1 MVKIDFECPLCNEKN
16 ILVLMGGDNGEFDKK
31 CKKCEAQL
39 EVSNKANKIEVKT
52 RFPKNKTK
60 ENVSSSQNISDSVIN
75 KSNVTI
81 THHQHYSEINEPQKE
96 AEKEA
101 KKAER
106 EAKKAKDK
114 KIPSD
119 YKKYE
124 IDNSNHKMVKII
136 AIMILCSS
144 LMGFMTGWGLL
155 NYFEADF
162 NEYSEIEIEI
172 VVKNNTADIKNA
184 IIILDKKEMNHT
196 YIGNGT
202 YTIFSKPGKHSVEV
216 IAPAHK
222 NTTMEIFIPPQD
234 ENLSLIDIEQGIEGV
249 NRFAFEMEEGTG
261 KNHLEDTPYLKIGA
275 WCPNLIFI
283 FSLIGLWGA
292 WMTYTL
298 QSYNNAQ
305 IGAFFSVLAIGF
317 LIIGPIIGIIA
328 LFYLKKYKFLFTAS
342 FKN

>member
-1 MVKIDFECPLCNEKN
+1 MVKIDFECPLCNVKN
-16 ILVLMGGDNGEFDKK
+16 NLILMGDKSGEFNKK
-31 CKKCEAQL
+31 CKACKAPL
-39 EVSNKANKIEVKT
+39 EVSNKSKKIEVKAL
-52 RFPKNKTK
+52 FPKNKVNNTIK
-60 ENVSSSQNISDSVIN
+60 EN
-75 KSNVTI
+75 
-81 THHQHYSEINEPQKE
+81 
-96 AEKEA
+96 
-101 KKAER
+101 
-106 EAKKAKDK
+106 

-162 NEYSEIEIEI
+162 NEYREIEIEI
-172 VVKNNTADIKNA
+172 VVKNNTTDLDNA

-202 YTIFSKPGKHSVEV
+202 YHILSKPGKHFVEI

-234 ENLSLIDIEQGIEGV
+234 DNLSLVNIEQGIDGI
-249 NRFAFEMEEGTG
+249 NRFTFEMEEGTG
-261 KNHLEDTPYLKIGA
+261 KINLEDTPYLKIGA

-292 WMTYTL
+292 WTTYTL

-305 IGAFFSVLAIGF
+305 IGAFFSVLAMGF
-317 LIIGPIIGIIA
+317 LIIGPILGIIA

>member
-16 ILVLMGGDNGEFDKK
+16 NLILMGDKSGEFNKK
-31 CKKCEAQL
+31 CKACEAQL
-39 EVSNKANKIEVKT
+39 EVSNKSKKIEVKA
-52 RFPKNKTK
+52 RFPKNKT
-60 ENVSSSQNISDSVIN
+60 EGNIFSSQNISDSVIN
-75 KSNVTI
+75 KSNVTM
-81 THHQHYSEINEPQKE
+81 THHHYSEINEPQK
-96 AEKEA
+96 
-101 KKAER
+101 KAER
-106 EAKKAKDK
+106 EVKKANDN

-119 YKKYE
+119 YKKHE
-124 IDNSNHKMVKII
+124 IENSKHKMVKII

-144 LMGFMTGWGLL
+144 IMGFMTGWGLL
-155 NYFEADF
+155 NYFESDF
-162 NEYSEIEIEI
+162 NGYREIEIEI
-172 VVKNNTADIKNA
+172 VVKNNTADLDNA

-196 YIGNGT
+196 YLGNGT
-202 YTIFSKPGKHSVEV
+202 YHILSKPGKHSVKV

-234 ENLSLIDIEQGIEGV
+234 DNLSLVDIEQGIDGV
-249 NRFAFEMEEGTG
+249 NRFTFEMEEGTG
-261 KNHLEDTPYLKIGA
+261 KNDLEDTTYLKIGG

-292 WMTYTL
+292 WVTYTL

-305 IGAFFSVLAIGF
+305 IGAFFSVLAMGF
-317 LIIGPIIGIIA
+317 LIIGPILGIVA

>member
-1 MVKIDFECPLCNEKN
+1 MVKIDFECPLCNERN
-16 ILVLMGGDNGEFDKK
+16 NLILMGNESGEFNKH
-31 CKKCEAQL
+31 CKACEAKL
-39 EVSNKANKIEVKT
+39 EVSTKSNKIEVKAQL
-52 RFPKNKTK
+52 P
-60 ENVSSSQNISDSVIN
+60 QNIAQNTV
-75 KSNVTI
+75 
-81 THHQHYSEINEPQKE
+81 KE
-96 AEKEA
+96 
-101 KKAER
+101 
-106 EAKKAKDK
+106 K

-124 IDNSNHKMVKII
+124 IDNSQNKMVKII

-162 NEYSEIEIEI
+162 DEYNEIKIEI
-172 VVKNNTADIKNA
+172 VVKNNTDDLDNA
-184 IIILDKKEMNHT
+184 IIILDNEEINHK

-202 YTIFSKPGKHSVEV
+202 YNIVTKPGKHFVKVS
-216 IAPAHK
+216 APTHK
-222 NTTMEIFIPPQD
+222 NATMEIFIPPQD
-234 ENLSLIDIEQGIEGV
+234 NNLSLVDLEQGIEGV
-249 NRFAFEMEEGTG
+249 NRFTFEMEEGKG
-261 KNHLEDTPYLKIGA
+261 NIDLEDTTNIKIGA

-305 IGAFFSVLAIGF
+305 IGAFFSVLAMGF
-317 LIIGPIIGIIA
+317 FIIGPILGIIA

>member
-1 MVKIDFECPLCNEKN
+1 MVKIDFECPICNETN
-16 ILVLMGGDNGEFDKK
+16 NLVLMGNEYGEFDKY
-31 CKKCEAQL
+31 CKACEAPL
-39 EVSNKANKIEVKT
+39 EVSNKTNKIEVKAQ
-52 RFPKNKTK
+52 FPKEIVKNTIR
-60 ENVSSSQNISDSVIN
+60 EN
-75 KSNVTI
+75 
-81 THHQHYSEINEPQKE
+81 
-96 AEKEA
+96 
-101 KKAER
+101 
-106 EAKKAKDK
+106 

-124 IDNSNHKMVKII
+124 IDNSKHKMVKII

-162 NEYSEIEIEI
+162 NEYREIEIEL
-172 VVKNNTADIKNA
+172 VVKNKTADIDNV
-184 IIILDKKEMNHT
+184 IILLDKKEMNHT

-202 YTIFSKPGKHSVEV
+202 YHILAKPGKHSVKV
-216 IAPAHK
+216 IAPTHK
-222 NTTMEIFIPPQD
+222 NATMEIFIPPQ
-234 ENLSLIDIEQGIEGV
+234 LSLVDIEQEIDGV
-249 NRFAFEMEEGTG
+249 NRFTFEMEEGTG
-261 KNHLEDTPYLKIGA
+261 KINLEDTPYLKIGA

>member
-1 MVKIDFECPLCNEKN
+1 MAKINFECPLCNEKN
-16 ILVLMGGDNGEFDKK
+16 NLILMGNESGEFNKD
-31 CKKCEAQL
+31 CKACEAKL
-39 EVSNKANKIEVKT
+39 EVSNKANKIEVKA
-52 RFPKNKTK
+52 RFPKNIMKNTVK
-60 ENVSSSQNISDSVIN
+60 EN
-75 KSNVTI
+75 
-81 THHQHYSEINEPQKE
+81 
-96 AEKEA
+96 
-101 KKAER
+101 
-106 EAKKAKDK
+106 

-124 IDNSNHKMVKII
+124 IDNSKHKMVKII

-144 LMGFMTGWGLL
+144 IMGFMTGWGLL
-155 NYFEADF
+155 NYFESDF
-162 NEYSEIEIEI
+162 NGYREIEIEI
-172 VVKNNTADIKNA
+172 VVKNNTADLDNA

-202 YTIFSKPGKHSVEV
+202 YHILSKPGKHSVKI

-234 ENLSLIDIEQGIEGV
+234 DNLSLVDIEQGIDGV
-249 NRFAFEMEEGTG
+249 NRFIFEMEEGTG
-261 KNHLEDTPYLKIGA
+261 KNDLEDTPYLKIGE

-292 WMTYTL
+292 WVTYTL

-305 IGAFFSVLAIGF
+305 IGAFFSVLAMGF
-317 LIIGPIIGIIA
+317 LIIGPILGIIA

>member
-16 ILVLMGGDNGEFDKK
+16 NLILMGDKSGEFNKK
-31 CKKCEAQL
+31 CKACKAQL
-39 EVSNKANKIEVKT
+39 EVSNKANKIEVKAL
-52 RFPKNKTK
+52 FPKNIVKNTVK
-60 ENVSSSQNISDSVIN
+60 EN
-75 KSNVTI
+75 
-81 THHQHYSEINEPQKE
+81 
-96 AEKEA
+96 
-101 KKAER
+101 
-106 EAKKAKDK
+106 

-136 AIMILCSS
+136 AMMILCSS

-162 NEYSEIEIEI
+162 KGYREIEIEI
-172 VVKNNTADIKNA
+172 VVKNNTADLDNVT
-184 IIILDKKEMNHT
+184 IILDKKEMNHT

-202 YTIFSKPGKHSVEV
+202 YHILSKPGKHSVKV
-216 IAPAHK
+216 MAPAHK
-222 NTTMEIFIPPQD
+222 NATMKIFIPPQD
-234 ENLSLIDIEQGIEGV
+234 DNLSLVDIEQGIDGV
-249 NRFAFEMEEGTG
+249 NRFTFEMEEGTG
-261 KNHLEDTPYLKIGA
+261 KNDLEDTPYLKIGM

-292 WMTYTL
+292 WVTYTL

-305 IGAFFSVLAIGF
+305 IGAFFSVLAMGF
-317 LIIGPIIGIIA
+317 LIIGPILGIIA

>member
-16 ILVLMGGDNGEFDKK
+16 ILVLMGDDNGEFNKK
-31 CKKCEAQL
+31 CKACEAPL
-39 EVSNKANKIEVKT
+39 EVSNKANKIEVKA
-52 RFPKNKTK
+52 RFPKEIVKNTVK
-60 ENVSSSQNISDSVIN
+60 EN
-75 KSNVTI
+75 
-81 THHQHYSEINEPQKE
+81 
-96 AEKEA
+96 
-101 KKAER
+101 
-106 EAKKAKDK
+106 

-124 IDNSNHKMVKII
+124 IDNSKHKMVKII

-162 NEYSEIEIEI
+162 NEYREIEIEI
-172 VVKNNTADIKNA
+172 VVKNKTADIDNA
-184 IIILDKKEMNHT
+184 IILLDKKEMNHT

-202 YTIFSKPGKHSVEV
+202 YHILAKPGKHSVKV

-222 NTTMEIFIPPQD
+222 NATMEIFIPPQD
-234 ENLSLIDIEQGIEGV
+234 DNLSLVDIEQGIDGV
-249 NRFAFEMEEGTG
+249 NRFTFEMGEGTG
-261 KNHLEDTPYLKIGA
+261 KINLEDTPYLKMGA

>member
-16 ILVLMGGDNGEFDKK
+16 NLILMGDKSGEFNKK
-31 CKKCEAQL
+31 CKACEAQL
-39 EVSNKANKIEVKT
+39 EVSNKAKKIEVKAL
-52 RFPKNKTK
+52 FPNNIVKNTIK
-60 ENVSSSQNISDSVIN
+60 EN
-75 KSNVTI
+75 
-81 THHQHYSEINEPQKE
+81 
-96 AEKEA
+96 
-101 KKAER
+101 
-106 EAKKAKDK
+106 

-136 AIMILCSS
+136 TIMILCSS
-144 LMGFMTGWGLL
+144 IMGLMTGWALL
-155 NYFEADF
+155 NYFEDDYESCVSTA
-162 NEYSEIEIEI
+162 YISCEIEIEI
-172 VVKNNTADIKNA
+172 VVKNNTVDLDNA

-202 YTIFSKPGKHSVEV
+202 YHILSKPGKHSMKV

-234 ENLSLIDIEQGIEGV
+234 DNLSLVDIEQGIDGV
-249 NRFAFEMEEGTG
+249 NRFTFEMEEGTG
-261 KNHLEDTPYLKIGA
+261 KNDLEDTPYLKIGE

-292 WMTYTL
+292 WVTYTL

-305 IGAFFSVLAIGF
+305 IGAFFSVLAMGF
-317 LIIGPIIGIIA
+317 LIIGPILGIIA

>member
-1 MVKIDFECPLCNEKN
+1 MAKINFECPLCNEKN
-16 ILVLMGGDNGEFDKK
+16 NLILMGNESGEFNKD
-31 CKKCEAQL
+31 CKACEAKL
-39 EVSNKANKIEVKT
+39 EVSNKANKIEVKA
-52 RFPKNKTK
+52 RFPKNIMKNTVK
-60 ENVSSSQNISDSVIN
+60 EN
-75 KSNVTI
+75 
-81 THHQHYSEINEPQKE
+81 
-96 AEKEA
+96 
-101 KKAER
+101 
-106 EAKKAKDK
+106 

-124 IDNSNHKMVKII
+124 IDNSKHKMVKII

-144 LMGFMTGWGLL
+144 LMGFVTGWGLL

-162 NEYSEIEIEI
+162 NEYREIEIEI
-172 VVKNNTADIKNA
+172 VVKNKTADLDNA
-184 IIILDKKEMNHT
+184 IILLDKKEKNHT

-202 YTIFSKPGKHSVEV
+202 YHILAKPGKHSVKV

-222 NTTMEIFIPPQD
+222 NATMEIFIPPQED
-234 ENLSLIDIEQGIEGV
+234 NLSLVDIEQGIEGV
-249 NRFAFEMEEGTG
+249 NRFTFEMLQGHGQINLEE
-261 KNHLEDTPYLKIGA
+261 TPYLKIGA